1 MIFVGGSLLTTPV
14 INNGGLIMNWSDF
27 VVTFQNTSIDSKKA
41 VNEIIILTI
50 TLSAADAK

>member
-1 MIFVGGSLLTTPV
+1 
-14 INNGGLIMNWSDF
+14 MNWSDF